1 MSSREALKMGLSES
15 LKSKKLRLGAGIVGV
30 ILVGFFL
37 LKFMTSSGTDV
48 PAEKERPATRTEKPV
63 PKPKKEERP
72 IQSPLFEALKELKDP
87 FRGESPELLELENK
101 INATKKEIEL
111 LKFSLEE
118 KKLRQEIKDLESQMP
133 GTVVAGTP
141 GKVAEAESA
150 GGVKAE
156 AESPQLV
163 SVRAILITDDEKS
176 ALIVSGENGS
186 WVHEGEEFDG
196 WRVKEIKTDRVV
208 FLRNGKTYVFFYDRS
223 TFREEGES

>member
-37 LKFMTSSGTDV
+37 LKFITSSGADV
-48 PAEKERPATRTEKPV
+48 PPEKERPAPRTEKPI
-63 PKPKKEERP
+63 PKPKKEEKP
-72 IQSPLFEALKELKDP
+72 AQSPLFEALKELKDP

-101 INATKKEIEL
+101 INATKKEIEF

-141 GKVAEAESA
+141 GKVAGAESTA
-150 GGVKAE
+150 GEEGEVK
-156 AESPQLV
+156 SHKVVLV
-163 SVRAILITDDEKS
+163 KAILITDDEKS

-196 WRVKEIKTDRVV
+196 WEVRKIKTDSVV
-208 FLRNGKTYVFFYDRS
+208 LWRGGKTYVFFYGRS

>member
-1 MSSREALKMGLSES
+1 MGLSEKF
-15 LKSKKLRLGAGIVGV
+15 KSKNLRLGVGAVAV

-37 LKFMTSSGTDV
+37 LKFFTSGGTQV
-48 PAEKERPATRTEKPV
+48 PAEKERPAPRTEKPI
-63 PKPKKEERP
+63 PKPKKEEKP
-72 IQSPLFEALKELKDP
+72 TQSPLFEALKELKDP

-118 KKLRQEIKDLESQMP
+118 KKLKQEIKDLESQMP
-133 GTVVAGTP
+133 GTVVTGTP
-141 GKVAEAESA
+141 GKIAEAESA

-156 AESPQLV
+156 AESPKVVLV
-163 SVRAILITDDEKS
+163 KAILITDDEKS

-196 WRVKEIKTDRVV
+196 WEVREIKTDSVV
-208 FLRNGKTYVFFYDRS
+208 LWREGKTYVFFYDRS
-223 TFREEGES
+223 TFTKEGES

>member
-1 MSSREALKMGLSES
+1 MGLPEKF
-15 LKSKKLRLGAGIVGV
+15 KSKKLRLGVGIVVV
-30 ILVGFFL
+30 ILGGFFL
-37 LKFMTSSGTDV
+37 LKFITSSGTDM
-48 PAEKERPATRTEKPV
+48 PAEKERPAPRTEKPV
-63 PKPKKEERP
+63 PKPKKEEKP
-72 IQSPLFEALKELKDP
+72 AQSPLFEALKELKDP

-118 KKLRQEIKDLESQMP
+118 KKLKQEIKDLESQMP
-133 GTVVAGTP
+133 GTVVTGTP
-141 GKVAEAESA
+141 GKIAEAESA
-150 GGVKAE
+150 GGTK
-156 AESPQLV
+156 AESPKVVL
-163 SVRAILITDDEKS
+163 VRAILITDDEKS

-223 TFREEGES
+223 TLREEGES